1 MHLQVLTPNK
11 KIFSE
16 EIDELTVDTVNGQIG
31 ILPNHIQLVTR
42 IKPGEMILK
51 IKGKQQYFAITGGFL
66 EVDKNKITILAD
78 YAVYSEDI
86 EVEKVL
92 QAKKRAEEI
101 LKRTKE
107 GISERDFAIA
117 QADLRRAVL
126 QLHVANR
133 RRRERSP
140 IPQK

>member
-1 MHLQVLTPNK
+1 MHLKVLTPNK
-11 KIFSE
+11 EIFSE
-16 EIDELTVDTVNGQIG
+16 EIDELIVNTVDGQIG

-42 IKPGEMILK
+42 IMPGEMILK

-66 EVDKNKITILAD
+66 EVSNNKITILAD

-92 QAKKRAEEI
+92 QAKRRAEEI
-101 LKRTKE
+101 LKRAKE
-107 GISERDFAIA
+107 DISERDFATA
-117 QADLRRAVL
+117 QADLRRAVV

>member
-16 EIDELTVDTVNGQIG
+16 EIDELIVNTTNGQIG

-42 IKPGEMILK
+42 IKPSEMIIK
-51 IKGKQQYFAITGGFL
+51 IKGKKHYFAITGGFL
-66 EVDKNKITILAD
+66 EVDKNKIVIIAD
-78 YAVYSEDI
+78 YAVSSEDI
-86 EVEKVL
+86 GVEEAL

-101 LKRTKE
+101 LKKTKE
-107 GISERDFAIA
+107 NISERDFATA
-117 QADLRRAVL
+117 QADLRRAIL
-126 QLHVANR
+126 QLNIANR

>member
-16 EIDELTVDTVNGQIG
+16 EIDELIVNTADGQIG

-42 IKPGEMILK
+42 IIPGEMIIK

-66 EVDKNKITILAD
+66 EVDKNNITILAD
-78 YAVYSEDI
+78 FAVHSEDI
-86 EVEKVL
+86 GVEEVL

-101 LKRTKE
+101 LKKAKE
-107 GISERDFAIA
+107 DIGERDFATA